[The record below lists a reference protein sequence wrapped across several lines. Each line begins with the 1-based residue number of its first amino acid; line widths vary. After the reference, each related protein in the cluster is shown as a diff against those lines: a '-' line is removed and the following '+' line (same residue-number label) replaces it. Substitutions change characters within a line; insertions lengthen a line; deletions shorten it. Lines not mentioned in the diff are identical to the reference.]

1 MKMKFYYLLQIC
13 ASNSVQDT
21 QSIPWVLS
29 ISTFRTQDVLLHPSR
44 DRALVLF
51 VLLQLNPLTSMMSL
65 HSAKH
70 WEMFHFSLVSKSEVE
85 KVFKPFSRFPL
96 LVSFTSD
103 IIYADLVIS
112 SVT

>member
-21 QSIPWVLS
+21 QSIPWILS